1 MREADEG
8 GLVGRDRQIAELS
21 TLLRDHAAVCVH
33 GPLGIGKTALARVVV
48 ERESRAGVIARPRAS
63 SVRSV
68 FAAGPS

>member
-1 MREADEG
+1 MREG
-8 GLVGRDRQIAELS
+8 SLVVIGKSQSSRLYCA
-21 TLLRDHAAVCVH
+21 TMAAVCVH